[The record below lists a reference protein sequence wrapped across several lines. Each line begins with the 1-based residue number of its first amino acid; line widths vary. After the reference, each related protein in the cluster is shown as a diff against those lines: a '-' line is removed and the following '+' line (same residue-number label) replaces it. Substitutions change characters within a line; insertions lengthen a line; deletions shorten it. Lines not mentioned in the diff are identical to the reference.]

1 MLNELAALREAATT
15 SKPVRPVA
23 NPGWVSA
30 RRGQH
35 HVKATHAVRLLE
47 ICPRRH
53 ASLPP
58 AHGGPPSWQANVI
71 QHEWRRTKLFEELQS
86 GTDHRRMRQR
96 LRAAEA
102 NPVSSGPIGSGS
114 ALVAPRSF
122 SPPTPR
128 PELRDGSGVASPSRD
143 AGSPP
148 GSLRSTLRRRGRER
162 ERRAEEARRRR
173 GEAAVLPRPERRLAR
188 QAGRSA
194 LLTQSDGSLFPLYT
208 ETRTFDRF
216 GTDVSQYF
224 HFMYHSKSFFM
235 FLFVINLS
243 NIIVNIEGMGQSF
256 SWFTVHTLGNTA
268 SDGVLAKGGHSYA
281 VIEFLTAG
289 CMVAYLFFIRG
300 GDADRPA
307 LTATLAQTA
316 HPKPNPNR
324 KPSPWRQPQALR
336 PNPSPHPPP
345 PSLSP

>member
-1 MLNELAALREAATT
+1 M
-15 SKPVRPVA
+15 
-23 NPGWVSA
+23 
-30 RRGQH
+30 
-35 HVKATHAVRLLE
+35 
-47 ICPRRH
+47 
-53 ASLPP
+53 
-58 AHGGPPSWQANVI
+58 
-71 QHEWRRTKLFEELQS
+71 KLFEELQS

-102 NPVSSGPIGSGS
+102 NPVSSSFGSGSGIGSGS

-148 GSLRSTLRRRGRER
+148 GSLRSTLRRRSRER
-162 ERRAEEARRRR
+162 ERRAEEGRRRR
-173 GEAAVLPRPERRLAR
+173 GEAAVLPKPEHRLAR

-194 LLTQSDGSLFPLYT
+194 LLTQADGRLYPLYT

-224 HFMYHSKSFFM
+224 HLMFHSKSFFM

-268 SDGVLAKGGHSYA
+268 RDGVLAKGGHSYA
-281 VIEFLTAG
+281 VMEFLTAG
-289 CMVAYLFFIRG
+289 CLVAYLFFIRG
-300 GDADRPA
+300 ADAARPA
-307 LTATLAQTA
+307 LTPTLARTA
-316 HPKPNPNR
+316 HPNPNPNR
-324 KPSPWRQPQALR
+324 KLSPWRQPQASS
-336 PNPSPHPPP
+336 PSPSPHPTPQASAREP
-345 PSLSP
+345 SPKPTQARWRRFTTACAAAATSASSQRPTSLSWLGLGLGFGLG